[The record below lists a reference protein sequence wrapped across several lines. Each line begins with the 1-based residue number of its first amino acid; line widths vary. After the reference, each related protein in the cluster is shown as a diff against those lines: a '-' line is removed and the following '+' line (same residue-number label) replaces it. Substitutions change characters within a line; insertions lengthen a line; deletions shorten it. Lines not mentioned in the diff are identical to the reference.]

1 MNMGK
6 KYVTDTVFEVI
17 NLDTGTGNKLII
29 REDVDFE
36 YLVSVKKMK
45 EGNIISDLL
54 LDIEEAREL
63 VIALSSLANKLEER
77 KLIEDVKSV

>member
-1 MNMGK
+1 MGK